1 MGAPIDDRRIAS
13 VDLLIPTDRKTA
25 FVIRNEVA
33 PASRLLTFTVVLW
46 ILIG

>member
-13 VDLLIPTDRKTA
+13 VDLLIPTDPETV
-25 FVIRNEVA
+25 FVICNAVA